1 VSHCGTCDE
10 PFEDE
15 ARFCGMCGAN
25 LVDESFGRVIGGRYT
40 VYQRIGAGTFGIVY
54 RGETQ
59 GTNRKVAIKLLPP
72 SDRQNPA
79 AAGRFER
86 EAAVLMHLRSP
97 HTINVYDSGREPDG
111 TLYIVME
118 LSPGRS
124 LERLLRKEGR
134 LSWQRVLR
142 IMLGVTESLAEAHAI
157 NVIHRDLTLKNI
169 LIEERATVQDFV
181 KVTDFGLAKVI
192 GANVRLSPVGET
204 VGSVEFASPEA
215 LMRREV
221 DGRSDL
227 YSLGVLAYLLIAG
240 AHPFQRARSYGD
252 MLAAH
257 VQMTPPPLA
266 SVVADVSADAAA
278 LIETLMQKDPE
289 RRYPDA
295 NTFAAQLRLVLSTVP
310 AEPAPGMTIRTDEG
324 DESTLL
330 ADIPSKP
337 R

>member
-1 VSHCGTCDE
+1 
-10 PFEDE
+10 
-15 ARFCGMCGAN
+15 MCGAN
-25 LVDESFGRVIGGRYT
+25 LVDESYGRVIGGRYT

-54 RGETQ
+54 RGDTQ
-59 GTNRKVAIKLLPP
+59 GTGRKVAVKLLPP
-72 SDRQNPA
+72 SDRQHPS

-118 LSPGRS
+118 LSSGRS
-124 LERLLRKEGR
+124 LLHLLRREGR
-134 LSWQRVLR
+134 LPWQRVLR
-142 IMLGVTESLAEAHAI
+142 IMLGVTESLAEAHAM

-192 GANVRLSPVGET
+192 GANVRLSPVNET

-215 LMRREV
+215 LLRRDV

-240 AHPFQRARSYGD
+240 VHPYHSARSYGD
-252 MLAAH
+252 MLGAH
-257 VQMTPPPLA
+257 VQMTAPPLSA
-266 SVVADVSADAAA
+266 IVPDVSPDAVS
-278 LIETLMQKDPE
+278 LIETLMQKDPD

-295 NTFAAQLRLVLSTVP
+295 NTFAAQLRLVLSTLPV
-310 AEPAPGMTIRTDEG
+310 EQAPGLTIRTDEG

-330 ADIPSKP
+330 AEIPSKP
-337 R
+337 PS